1 MMVKIFDLFEKII
14 LSIIVVATAFAVG
27 EEILTLILARTVA
40 LTDLLLLFI
49 YAEVVGMVAIFYR
62 SHRIPATL
70 PIVIATTALSRM
82 IILQSKEFDPAIILF
97 EAGGI
102 VLLSI
107 GAFIMTYRNRYVS
120 EDEL

>member
-1 MMVKIFDLFEKII
+1 MSKLFDVFEEVI
-14 LSIIVVATAFAVG
+14 LAAIVFATLFAVG
-27 EEILTLILARTVA
+27 EEIYRLILAQTVA

-70 PIVIATTALSRM
+70 PIIIATTALSRM
-82 IILQSKEFDPAIILF
+82 IILQSKEFDPSIILY

-107 GAFIMTYRNRYVS
+107 AAFIMTYRNRYVS

>member
-1 MMVKIFDLFEKII
+1 MNRLFDLFEELI
-14 LSIIVVATAFAVG
+14 LSVIVLATVFAVG
-27 EEILTLILARTVA
+27 EEVWKLVEARTVA

-70 PIVIATTALSRM
+70 PIIIATTALSRM
-82 IILQSKEFDPAIILF
+82 IILQSKELDPTIILF

-107 GAFIMTYRNRYVS
+107 AAFVMTYRNRYVN

>member
-1 MMVKIFDLFEKII
+1 MSKLFDVFEEAI
-14 LSIIVVATAFAVG
+14 LAAIVFATLFAVG
-27 EEILTLILARTVA
+27 EEIYRLILAQTVA

-70 PIVIATTALSRM
+70 PIIIATTALSRM
-82 IILQSKEFDPAIILF
+82 IILQSKEFDPSIILY

-107 GAFIMTYRNRYVS
+107 AAFIMTYRNRYVS

>member
-1 MMVKIFDLFEKII
+1 MNRLFDLFEELI
-14 LSIIVVATAFAVG
+14 LSVIVLATIFAVG
-27 EEILTLILARTVA
+27 EEVWTLVEARTVA

-70 PIVIATTALSRM
+70 PIIIATTALSRM
-82 IILQSKEFDPAIILF
+82 IILQSKELDPTIILF

-107 GAFIMTYRNRYVS
+107 AAFVMTYRNRYVS